1 MRIHDNDLDLCQY
14 CPYRYEKPSN
24 YTTHLKK
31 HFGIEDFA
39 CDHCDKKFP
48 TVTQL
53 NLHHEQHEGII
64 YYCLICI
71 EYEGQGSTHR
81 LVRGPNLTLVRA
93 SLIKPSYEVPW
104 SVTWTESILKFWKG
118 KLLGKIYENLL
129 KRNKFPFVGPFS
141 RHQRQIGGYS
151 DYDWLD

>member
-1 MRIHDNDLDLCQY
+1 MDNNGIFYVEINSGLGFFSCGNPRYSHMRIHDNDLDLCQY

-39 CDHCDKKFP
+39 CDHCNKKFP

-64 YYCLICI
+64 YYCLICN

-81 LVRGPNLTLVRA
+81 LVRGPNVTPVRA
-93 SLIKPSYEVPW
+93 SLIKPSYEVP
-104 SVTWTESILKFWKG
+104 
-118 KLLGKIYENLL
+118 
-129 KRNKFPFVGPFS
+129 
-141 RHQRQIGGYS
+141 
-151 DYDWLD
+151 

>member
-1 MRIHDNDLDLCQY
+1 MLIKASFTSAQNPHAGQVFKDSLCWIVWGFTRIFTRALVFFSCGNPRYSHMRIHDNDLDLCQY

-31 HFGIEDFA
+31 HFGIEDFV

-53 NLHHEQHEGII
+53 NMHHEQHEGII
-64 YYCLICI
+64 YYCLICN

-81 LVRGPNLTLVRA
+81 LVRGP
-93 SLIKPSYEVPW
+93 
-104 SVTWTESILKFWKG
+104 
-118 KLLGKIYENLL
+118 LLGLTCL
-129 KRNKFPFVGPFS
+129 GA
-141 RHQRQIGGYS
+141 
-151 DYDWLD
+151 